1 MTKRIFPKLFRKTAT
16 GADDQWEIGVAGRT
30 ITTRW
35 GQIGGLLQT
44 TSEIIAKGKCLGRVN
59 ATTPEEQAVLEAKSR
74 WELKQKRDYTLSL
87 ADARAGKASALVAG
101 GILPMLAHRFD
112 EYGEKLAYPCFAQPK
127 LDGHRCI
134 AMVDKKGS
142 CTLWSRTRKPINS
155 MPHIVAAI
163 EALGIRSTVLD
174 GELYNHAYRAKF
186 ETLTS
191 FIRMDAPT
199 AGGEVVQYHVYDA
212 VRPGDFAART
222 AWLSD
227 LMGRGG
233 SGPLVLVETVA
244 IANED
249 ALMAAFKKFVRQG
262 YEGAI
267 ARNASGPYVHKRS
280 YDLLKI
286 KQFNDAEYRI
296 TGVEEGRGKLAGH
309 GMFVCV
315 TADGTEFRA
324 KMKGEL
330 AELRKFLEHPQRY
343 VGRMLTVQYHGLTAK
358 SNVPR
363 FPVALRFRKDV

>member
-1 MTKRIFPKLFRKTAT
+1 MTKKTFPKLFRKTAT
-16 GADDQWEIGVAGRT
+16 GAVDQWEINVSGST

-35 GQIGGLLQT
+35 GQIGGT
-44 TSEIIAKGKCLGRVN
+44 VEETSDVIAKGKSLGRVN
-59 ATTPEEQAVLEAKSR
+59 ATTPKEQALLEAQSR
-74 WELKQKRDYTLSL
+74 WERKQKKDYTLKL
-87 ADARAGKASALVAG
+87 ADARAGKASAWVEG
-101 GILPMLAHRFD
+101 GMLPMLAHRFD
-112 EYGEKLAYPCFAQPK
+112 EYGENLKYPCFAQPK

-134 AMVDKKGS
+134 AMVDKKGR

-163 EALGIRSTVLD
+163 ESLGARDTVLD

-191 FIRMDAPT
+191 FIRQDNPSE
-199 AGGEVVQYHVYDA
+199 GGEVVQYHVYDA
-212 VRPGDFAART
+212 VRPGDFAAR
-222 AWLSD
+222 AKWLSE
-227 LMGRGG
+227 LMGRRG
-233 SGPLVLVETVA
+233 SGPLVFVETVA

-249 ALMAAFKKFVRQG
+249 ALMAAFKRFVRQG

-267 ARNASGPYVHKRS
+267 ARNSAGPYVHKRS

-286 KQFNDAEYRI
+286 KQFNDAEFRI
-296 TGVEEGRGKLAGH
+296 SGVEEGRGKLAGH

-330 AELRKFLEHPQRY
+330 SELKKLLQHPDRY

-358 SNVPR
+358 SKVPR
-363 FPVALRFRKDV
+363 FPVALRVRADV

>member
-1 MTKRIFPKLFRKTAT
+1 MSKKTFPTLFRKTAT
-16 GADDQWEIGVAGRT
+16 GADDQWEISVSGRT

-35 GQIGGLLQT
+35 GQIGGSLQT
-44 TSEIIAKGKCLGRVN
+44 TTEVIAKGKSLGRVN
-59 ATTPEEQAVLEAKSR
+59 ATTPKEQAVLEAKSR
-74 WELKQKRDYTLSL
+74 WEMKQKKDYTLSL
-87 ADARAGKASALVAG
+87 ADAQAGKASAMVEG

-134 AMVDKKGS
+134 AMVDKKGR

-163 EALGIRSTVLD
+163 ESLATAGTVLD
-174 GELYNHAYRAKF
+174 GELYNHAYHANF
-186 ETLTS
+186 DTLTS
-191 FIRMDAPT
+191 FIRQDNPSE
-199 AGGEVVQYHVYDA
+199 GGEVVQYHVYDA
-212 VRPGDFAART
+212 VRPGDFAERT
-222 AWLSD
+222 SWLSG
-227 LMGRGG
+227 LMGRRRK
-233 SGPLVLVETVA
+233 GPLVFVETVA

-249 ALMAAFKKFVRQG
+249 ALMAAFQKFVGQG

-267 ARNASGPYVHKRS
+267 ARNAAGPYVHKRS

-286 KQFNDAEYRI
+286 KQFNDAEFRI

-330 AELRKFLEHPQRY
+330 AELKKFLQHPEQY

-363 FPVALRFRKDV
+363 FPVALRVRADV